1 MGEEVLGEDK
11 EKRGRRGSVW
21 EKQWKAFYEE
31 RGVSVE

>member
-1 MGEEVLGEDK
+1 MGEKVLEGDK
-11 EKRGRRGSVW
+11 EKRNRKGSVW